1 MIDSQLN
8 ARTLLFARLYK
19 QLRIE
24 DEENELKEE
33 SFALYCEVTKNLIEA
48 IKEIYEKDIE
58 ENRAKEK
65 ANRRKTV
72 EKDS

>member
-8 ARTLLFARLYK
+8 ARTWLFARLYK

-24 DEENELKEE
+24 DEENELREE
-33 SFALYCEVTKNLIEA
+33 AFALYCEVTKNLIEA
-48 IKEIYEKDIE
+48 TREIYEKDIK
-58 ENRAKEK
+58 ENRAKEE